1 MYSLIPFYPAPILKS
16 SIASQLPRVFDLLG
30 SGVDQKPL
38 TMGSG
43 VDWRPFAMGSDV
55 DWRPL
60 AMGSRVD
67 HGPLAMGSGVDRRPL
82 TMGSKVN
89 RKLLA
94 CKDGVFPFFL
104 IRWTQQVLE
113 YINLVQKV
121 IILENHYLIQTK
133 TCQWNVK
140 DLGNTIWQPLTLNYH
155 EHILI
160 NIINSHHNKIIPKI
174 LYVDFLNVYL
184 HDL

>member
-1 MYSLIPFYPAPILKS
+1 MYSMIPFYPAPILTC
-16 SIASQLPRVFDLLG
+16 SITSQSPRVFDLLG

-38 TMGSG
+38 TMESR

-60 AMGSRVD
+60 AMGSKVD
-67 HGPLAMGSGVDRRPL
+67 HGPLA
-82 TMGSKVN
+82 MGSKVN

-94 CKDGVFPFFL
+94 SKDGVFPFFL
-104 IRWTQQVLE
+104 IRWTQQDLE

-121 IILENHYLIQTK
+121 IILDISHYLIQTR

-160 NIINSHHNKIIPKI
+160 NIPVINSHHNKIIPKI